1 MSSTTTDQING
12 FSGSTALKQ
21 PVRLAT
27 TAPVALEGLA
37 AIDGVTPAEGDRI
50 LVKDQA
56 DASQNGIYIASSGV
70 WERAADL
77 DATGKVVKGTQ
88 VWVTDGVSQP
98 GNLWIVD
105 AENPITLG
113 TSLLTWQMGTFYQA
127 AAAMAAAIAG
137 ATTKATPAAA
147 DQFGYVNQADGT
159 LRQFSW
165 TQMLTALAITFL
177 PLTGGTMTGDLSIS
191 KNTPLVV
198 LNKLASGQAAYIQSQ
213 TAGVGRWLLTLGD
226 GVAESGANAGSDFK
240 MYRYTDAGS
249 PSAVLGFY
257 RATDQMDIPLGQI
270 KFPATQNPSSDANTL
285 DDYEEGTW
293 TPLLRFGGASVGMTY
308 STQLGQYTKV
318 GKLCHIQGNITLSA
332 KGSSTG
338 AASIAGLPFAA
349 GGPDT
354 SWRSGVN
361 AGHMNAA
368 TWASLTAGL
377 NLNIAGTETIVS
389 LRIPGTTG
397 QTGNATEANA
407 TNTSSLGFGGTYI
420 TA

>member
-1 MSSTTTDQING
+1 MSSTTTDQITG

-88 VWVTDGVSQP
+88 VWVTDGASQP
-98 GNLWIVD
+98 GNLWIVT
-105 AENPITLG
+105 AENPIALG
-113 TSLLTWQMGTFYQA
+113 TTLLTWQIGTFYQA
-127 AAAMAAAIAG
+127 AAAMAVAIAG
-137 ATTKATPAAA
+137 ATTKATPSAA
-147 DQFGYVNQADGT
+147 DQFGYVNQADGS

-165 TQMLTALAITFL
+165 TQMLAALALTFL
-177 PLTGGTMTGDLSIS
+177 PLAGGTVTGNIAISNAGNPAFRAISSAAGGISYLELTNGTRNWAIRNEGTDGALTFRDNTGVVERMRLS
-191 KNTPLVV
+191 NT
-198 LNKLASGQAAYIQSQ
+198 G
-213 TAGVGRWLLTLGD
+213 LLT
-226 GVAESGANAGSDFK
+226 
-240 MYRYTDAGS
+240 
-249 PSAVLGFY
+249 
-257 RATDQMDIPLGQI
+257 IPAGQI
-270 KFPATQNPSSDANTL
+270 AFPATQNPSSDANTL
-285 DDYEEGTW
+285 DDYEEGSW

-354 SWRSGVN
+354 SWRSGIN

-407 TNTSSLGFGGTYI
+407 TNTSSLGFGGTYM
-420 TA
+420 TAA